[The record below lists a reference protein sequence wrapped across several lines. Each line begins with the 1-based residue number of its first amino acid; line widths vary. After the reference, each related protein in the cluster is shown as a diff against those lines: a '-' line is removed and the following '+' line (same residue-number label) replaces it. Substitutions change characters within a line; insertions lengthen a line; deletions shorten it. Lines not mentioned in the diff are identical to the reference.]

1 MSKLIIISLV
11 VFMVGCC
18 HYAEDTKTLYGF
30 GEIELDEKGDT
41 VKMKSTLFPLPKVE
55 IEQ

>member
-1 MSKLIIISLV
+1 MSKSLLL
-11 VFMVGCC
+11 FALLMAGCC

-30 GEIELDEKGDT
+30 GEIELDKEGNTK
-41 VKMKSTLFPLPKVE
+41 KMVSTLFPLPKME